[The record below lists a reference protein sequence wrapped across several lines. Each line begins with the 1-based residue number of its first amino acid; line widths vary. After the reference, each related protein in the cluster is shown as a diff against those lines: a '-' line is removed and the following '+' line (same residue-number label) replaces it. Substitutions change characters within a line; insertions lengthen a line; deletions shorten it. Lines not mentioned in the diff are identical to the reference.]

1 MLIWLGTFFAVSLAL
16 VCAIRWSLS
25 RVRKQRAEQLKA
37 IEARCRET
45 PEELGLPA
53 TWRTSPK
60 TCRTSD
66 FQWAQTFQWSL
77 PLGAMAAGVMWSAT
91 GRNGWNWNGVVGGF
105 ACALVLFL
113 TTAVWMAWRCQ
124 TTMPPQMRRVA
135 LALRCWAIRIDAGM
149 ECRAA
154 LEKTAKQL
162 RRIDSE
168 LGRHL
173 EAGTVIEL
181 DRDQLKSAF
190 YPCGT
195 GVAERLASITA
206 GTVVD
211 APAAL
216 RELADRLE
224 AYYLNQMVSRT
235 RLIDGW
241 VKFPIGLCLVPA
253 VNLLLFGPA
262 VTDLL
267 EKFGTVRFPV
277 PGPAQVRPIEE
288 PLPNPEPEPAVIPPK
303 DAV

>member
-1 MLIWLGTFFAVSLAL
+1 
-16 VCAIRWSLS
+16 
-25 RVRKQRAEQLKA
+25 
-37 IEARCRET
+37 
-45 PEELGLPA
+45 
-53 TWRTSPK
+53 
-60 TCRTSD
+60 
-66 FQWAQTFQWSL
+66 
-77 PLGAMAAGVMWSAT
+77 
-91 GRNGWNWNGVVGGF
+91 
-105 ACALVLFL
+105 
-113 TTAVWMAWRCQ
+113 
-124 TTMPPQMRRVA
+124 MRRVA